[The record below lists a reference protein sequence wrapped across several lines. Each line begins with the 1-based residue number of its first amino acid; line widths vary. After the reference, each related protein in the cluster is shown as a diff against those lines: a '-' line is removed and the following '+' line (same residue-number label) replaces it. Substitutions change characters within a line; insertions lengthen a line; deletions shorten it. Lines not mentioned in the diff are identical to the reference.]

1 MGGATPT
8 PPIVPRM
15 VPGKPLT
22 LLDIQPLELAR
33 QLTII
38 EANLFVK
45 IKPPEFLNKKWQKDD
60 AETTA
65 PNIGAV
71 ISTANALASLI
82 QRTILGQ
89 TDVKQRAAMVKH
101 LVRTGMECKDL
112 NNFSSMAAV
121 VAGLAASAI
130 QRLRKTWDAQSDKT
144 MKDFAL
150 LESNMS
156 STRNF
161 QRHKEMLKTI
171 NPPCVPFLGFYLS
184 MLVFIED
191 GNRDFVPAPIIDAN
205 GNVVPMA
212 RTASMTSSM
221 TRVAS
226 SASAFDGAPSG
237 RLPLVPSSSATSTA
251 LATNGTITPSNSST
265 LVASTSSV
273 STNGGDKERP
283 MLINFF
289 KRGLT
294 AEILRDVQQYQA
306 QPYNLALCK
315 PVMDW
320 LKEGLAHPR
329 ETADEL
335 YALSLK
341 IEPKERIQMIS
352 DEHRRGK
359 MIGMGSLAG
368 GNGMGAIL

>member
-1 MGGATPT
+1 MGGPT
-8 PPIVPRM
+8 PAAPIPPR
-15 VPGKPLT
+15 VIPGKPIT

-33 QLTII
+33 QLTIL

-45 IKPPEFLNKKWQKDD
+45 IKPPEFLNKKWQKEDS
-60 AETTA
+60 ESTA

-71 ISTANALASLI
+71 ITTANKLAGLI
-82 QRTILGQ
+82 QKTILGCKE
-89 TDVKQRAAMVKH
+89 VKGRAAMVKH
-101 LVRTGMECKDL
+101 LVRTGIECRDL

-121 VAGLAASAI
+121 VAGLAASSI
-130 QRLRKTWDAQSDKT
+130 QRLRKTWEAQSEKT
-144 MKDFAL
+144 MKDFAM
-150 LESNMS
+150 LEHSMS

-191 GNRDFVPAPIIDAN
+191 GNRDYVPAPILDAN
-205 GNVVPMA
+205 GNVVRTASMA
-212 RTASMTSSM
+212 RTTSMTSSM

-226 SASAFDGAPSG
+226 SASAFDSSTSGRASLAPSM
-237 RLPLVPSSSATSTA
+237 SSS
-251 LATNGTITPSNSST
+251 TNGT
-265 LVASTSSV
+265 LVASTSS
-273 STNGGDKERP
+273 NGAIGDKERP

-320 LKEGLAHPR
+320 LEDGLAST
-329 ETADEL
+329 EESADEF
-335 YALSLK
+335 YDLSC
-341 IEPKERIQMIS
+341 IVEPKERSQVLA
-352 DEHRRGK
+352 DEQRLGGAQRG
-359 MIGMGSLAG
+359 
-368 GNGMGAIL
+368 